1 MRIPV
6 YNAEGSVTR
15 EAPGRSIRSRMDAT
29 PFIQAE
35 LRKGEVLGAA
45 AQAAGEYANARYK
58 VQVENDLNE
67 AMLGAQETLR
77 TRRDELAKSSDY
89 NRALDGD
96 NPIWNQETSQI
107 KNELRKK
114 VGKNRYALTQFD
126 AKFGQLELQNR
137 FQLRNDI
144 DRKVAA
150 VAAANQA
157 QLYVN
162 GENTIANSD
171 SLSEIDFVI
180 AGVKLNGDRL
190 VQLGLGKGENLSK
203 QEYAMVFRGTQR
215 ALNNLVNSS
224 DSSVLTVHEIH
235 KALRDKSTDAP
246 EGEGV
251 SPEGQKVY
259 HLLRSLNEADQV
271 KLLKGAGATST
282 YIDGP
287 TIYEKNQ
294 QLITAEIGKQ
304 AKGTLNQLIEN
315 TEIGEIPS
323 DADVGAL
330 QVQLDAARQSQT
342 PAEYADLAAKVE
354 YFNTVKVAAV
364 EMKEMNGNDLR
375 EEIEKRET
383 VKDKSQTQIDVLQ
396 FMRGRLNALD
406 TAVENDPLPWANT
419 NGVVTLNDVDYG
431 NFQTQEGQP
440 NPEFIE
446 ALQDR
451 LKKSSIVQGVY
462 ERTSLSLA
470 PVIMTKAETA
480 QVSRMLNEMGP
491 EQDLAFISS
500 VQAALGPDA
509 SRLLFAQLGDEAPLM
524 SFVGGLYASG
534 FGTEAAIDIA
544 AGLEFEDQVKI
555 SSITNTAGERM
566 NLDFI
571 MADVFAGYPDTYQA
585 GLDPVIIQSV
595 EAILTYR
602 VKNRQIDISA
612 EGDFSQDD
620 LRKVFSYVMGGSKD
634 GETGGIGT
642 LDNDNESY
650 YHRPDGVTDDQFS
663 TALVN
668 NLGDLFPDGKVRID
682 QTLDSNFTVQMVD
695 QTDQR
700 EPIYQLYVTDG
711 SELSN
716 PLTTQAVG
724 VGDDPYRFTYSMLVG
739 VRVTKELAA
748 EESVAQELAAKQARL
763 IQDGSEINLENVDPT
778 LLAEAQADLAAAIK
792 TEQADATEA
801 MSEFGGD
808 FVTGSIERSAAA
820 DAKKAALQAE
830 IDELQE
836 GPKAG
841 ESFQESRAARKEANT
856 PKEYTIA
863 VYGNEKTKLTF
874 TMDADG
880 RIFDKTGKEI
890 VSEDDPQYYTD
901 IIMRI
906 NRQALEDIKE

>member
-15 EAPGRSIRSRMDAT
+15 EAPGRSIRARMDAT

-77 TRRDELAKSSDY
+77 TRRDELAKSPNY
-89 NRALDGD
+89 NRVLDGD
-96 NPIWNQETSQI
+96 DPLWNRETTQI

-114 VGKNRYALTQFD
+114 VGKNVYALSQFD
-126 AKFGQLELQNR
+126 NRFGQLELQNR
-137 FQLRNDI
+137 FALRNDI
-144 DRKVAA
+144 DRKIAS
-150 VAAANQA
+150 VAAANRA
-157 QLYVN
+157 QQLID
-162 GENTIANSD
+162 GENTIANSPNLAD
-171 SLSEIDFVI
+171 IDFTI

-203 QEYAMVFRGTQR
+203 QEYAMVLRGTQR

-259 HLLRSLNEADQV
+259 HLLRSLSKADQS
-271 KLLKGAGATST
+271 KLIKNAGGASE
-282 YIDGP
+282 YVDGP
-287 TIYEKNQ
+287 TIFEKNQ

-304 AKGTLNQLIEN
+304 AEGTLDQYIDN
-315 TEIGEIPS
+315 TEKGFIPS
-323 DADVGAL
+323 DADVEAL

-354 YFNTVKVAAV
+354 YFNTVKVAAA

-375 EEIEKRET
+375 EAIAKRET
-383 VKDKSQTQIDVLQ
+383 VENPSQTQIDVLQ

-431 NFQTQEGQP
+431 NFITQDGQP

-446 ALQDR
+446 ALQKR
-451 LKKSSIVQGVY
+451 MTQSLKVQGVY
-462 ERTSLSLA
+462 QRGDLNLA

-500 VQAALGPDA
+500 VQAALGPNA

-555 SSITNTAGERM
+555 SSITNKAGEPI

-602 VKNRQIDISA
+602 VKNRQIDISP

-668 NLGDLFPDGKVRID
+668 NLGDLFPDGKERID
-682 QTLDSNFTVQMVD
+682 QTLNSNFTVQMVD
-695 QTDQR
+695 QTDPGR

-711 SELSN
+711 SELAN

-724 VGDDPYRFTYSMLVG
+724 VGDDPYQFTYSMLVG
-739 VRVTKELAA
+739 VGVTKELAA
-748 EESVAQELAAKQARL
+748 EESAADELAAKQARL
-763 IQDGSEINLENVDPT
+763 IASGSETKLEGVDPT
-778 LLAEAQADLAAAIK
+778 RLEKALVKQSAEMAERDDLAVSEEIGLGGQVDNSAAVAEMLLGN
-792 TEQADATEA
+792 TAEVVPDTATETA
-801 MSEFGGD
+801 PEITED
-808 FVTGSIERSAAA
+808 LARE
-820 DAKKAALQAE
+820 AKIIVDSFPGLKQGASSREKINQGRKILAALRKKYPWITRANYQRLLTAINFIKRLDE
-830 IDELQE
+830 IQN
-836 GPKAG
+836 K
-841 ESFQESRAARKEANT
+841 
-856 PKEYTIA
+856 
-863 VYGNEKTKLTF
+863 
-874 TMDADG
+874 
-880 RIFDKTGKEI
+880 
-890 VSEDDPQYYTD
+890 
-901 IIMRI
+901 
-906 NRQALEDIKE
+906 

>member
-6 YNAEGSVTR
+6 YNASATATR
-15 EAPGRSIRSRMDAT
+15 EAPGQSLRARMNAT

-35 LRKGEVLGAA
+35 LRKGEVLQTA

-77 TRRDELAKSSDY
+77 TRRDELAKSTDY
-89 NRALDGD
+89 NRVLDGD
-96 NPIWNQETSQI
+96 NPIWNQETAQI

-203 QEYAMVFRGTQR
+203 QEYAMVLRGTQR

-235 KALRDKSTDAP
+235 KALRDESTDAP

-271 KLLKGAGATST
+271 KLLKSAGATST

-304 AKGTLNQLIEN
+304 AEGTLNRYIKN

-354 YFNTVKVAAV
+354 YFNTVKVAAA
-364 EMKEMNGNDLR
+364 EMKEMNGTELR
-375 EEIEKRET
+375 KEIKKREI
-383 VKDKSQTQIDVLQ
+383 VENPSQTQIDVLQ

-440 NPEFIE
+440 NPEFVE

-462 ERTSLSLA
+462 ERTSLALA

-509 SRLLFAQLGDEAPLM
+509 SRLLFAQLGDDAPQM
-524 SFVGGLYASG
+524 SFLGGLYASG

-663 TALVN
+663 TALAN

-682 QTLDSNFTVQMVD
+682 QTLNSNFTVQMVD

-841 ESFQESRAARKEANT
+841 ESFQESRAARKDANT

>member
-6 YNAEGSVTR
+6 YNAEGSITR
-15 EAPGRSIRSRMDAT
+15 EAPGRSIRARMDAT

-77 TRRDELAKSSDY
+77 TRRDELAKSPNY
-89 NRALDGD
+89 NRVLDGD
-96 NPIWNQETSQI
+96 DPLWNRETTQI

-114 VGKNRYALTQFD
+114 VGKNVYALSQFD
-126 AKFGQLELQNR
+126 NRFGQLELQNR
-137 FQLRNDI
+137 FALRNDI
-144 DRKVAA
+144 DRKIAA
-150 VAAANQA
+150 VAAANRA
-157 QLYVN
+157 QQLID
-162 GENTIANSD
+162 GENTIANSPNLAD
-171 SLSEIDFVI
+171 IDFTI

-203 QEYAMVFRGTQR
+203 QEYAMVLRGTKR
-215 ALNNLVNSS
+215 ALDNLVNSS

-259 HLLRSLNEADQV
+259 HLLRSLSKADQS
-271 KLLKGAGATST
+271 KLIKNAGGASE
-282 YIDGP
+282 YVDGP
-287 TIYEKNQ
+287 TIFEKNQ
-294 QLITAEIGKQ
+294 RLITAEIGKQ
-304 AKGTLNQLIEN
+304 AKGTLDQYIQD

-323 DADVGAL
+323 DADVEVL

-342 PAEYADLAAKVE
+342 PAEYAELAAKVE
-354 YFNTVKVAAV
+354 YFNTVKVAAA
-364 EMKEMNGNDLR
+364 EMKEMNGRDLR
-375 EEIEKRET
+375 EAIAERET
-383 VKDKSQTQIDVLQ
+383 VEDKTRTQIDVLQ

-419 NGVVTLNDVDYG
+419 NGVVKLNDVDYAD
-431 NFQTQEGQP
+431 FASETFAAKLQKRIGQS
-440 NPEFIE
+440 
-446 ALQDR
+446 
-451 LKKSSIVQGVY
+451 LKVQGVY
-462 ERTSLSLA
+462 ERGDLNLA

-500 VQAALGPDA
+500 VQAALGPNDA
-509 SRLLFAQLGDEAPLM
+509 RLLFAQLGDEAPLM

-602 VKNRQIDISA
+602 VKNRQIDISP

-668 NLGDLFPDGKVRID
+668 NLGDLFPDGKERIN

-724 VGDDPYRFTYSMLVG
+724 VGDDPYQFTYSMLVG
-739 VRVTKELAA
+739 VGVTKELAA
-748 EESVAQELAAKQARL
+748 EESAAEERAEKQARNP
-763 IQDGSEINLENVDPT
+763 EIELDNVDPT
-778 LLAEAQADLAAAIK
+778 LLAKAQADLAV
-792 TEQADATEA
+792 EQDALQVVSDAQPVGSVGGQVVEGQSTGITGGATDAEIAQLMGTDNAPKVVPETATETAPEITEDLAREA
-801 MSEFGGD
+801 MAIIDS
-808 FVTGSIERSAAA
+808 VPKPKANAPTRAYA
-820 DAKKAALQAE
+820 DQQIKIFNKLKQKYPWLDRESLA
-830 IDELQE
+830 ELQ
-836 GPKAG
+836 
-841 ESFQESRAARKEANT
+841 S
-856 PKEYTIA
+856 A
-863 VYGNEKTKLTF
+863 VNNL
-874 TMDADG
+874 
-880 RIFDKTGKEI
+880 R
-890 VSEDDPQYYTD
+890 
-901 IIMRI
+901 
-906 NRQALEDIKE
+906 

>member
-6 YNAEGSVTR
+6 YNANATATR
-15 EAPGRSIRSRMDAT
+15 EAPGQSLRARMNAT

-35 LRKGEVLGAA
+35 LRKGEVLQTA

-77 TRRDELAKSSDY
+77 TRRDELAKSTDY
-89 NRALDGD
+89 NRVLDGD
-96 NPIWNQETSQI
+96 NPIWNQETAQI

-114 VGKNRYALTQFD
+114 VGKNRYALSQFD

-144 DRKVAA
+144 DRKIAA

-162 GENTIANSD
+162 GENTIANSN

-203 QEYAMVFRGTQR
+203 QEYAMVLRGTQR

-259 HLLRSLNEADQV
+259 HLLRSLSKADQSELI
-271 KLLKGAGATST
+271 KNAGGASE
-282 YIDGP
+282 YVDGP
-287 TIYEKNQ
+287 TIFEKNQ
-294 QLITAEIGKQ
+294 RLITAEIGKQ
-304 AKGTLNQLIEN
+304 AEGTLDQYIKN

-342 PAEYADLAAKVE
+342 PAEYAELAAKVE
-354 YFNTVKVAAV
+354 YFNTVKVAAA

-431 NFQTQEGQP
+431 NFITQDGQP

-446 ALQDR
+446 ALQKR
-451 LKKSSIVQGVY
+451 MAQSLEVQGVY
-462 ERTSLSLA
+462 QRTSLALA

-509 SRLLFAQLGDEAPLM
+509 SRLLFAQLGDDAPLM

-555 SSITNTAGERM
+555 SSITNKAGEPI

-602 VKNRQIDISA
+602 VKNRQIDISVDG
-612 EGDFSQDD
+612 EFSQDD

-668 NLGDLFPDGKVRID
+668 NLGDLFPDGKERIN
-682 QTLDSNFTVQMVD
+682 QTLNNNFTVQMVD
-695 QTDQR
+695 QTDPGR

-711 SELSN
+711 SELAN

-724 VGDDPYRFTYSMLVG
+724 VGDDPYQFTYSMLVG
-739 VRVTKELAA
+739 VGVTKELAA
-748 EESVAQELAAKQARL
+748 EKSAAEELAEKQARL
-763 IQDGSEINLENVDPT
+763 IASGSETKLEGVDPT
-778 LLAEAQADLAAAIK
+778 LLAKAQADLAV
-792 TEQADATEA
+792 EQADAEIA
-801 MSEFGGD
+801 MAKFGGQGLTD
-808 FVTGSIERSAAA
+808 AIERTEAA
-820 DAKKAALQAE
+820 DAKKAELQAE
-830 IDELQE
+830 IAELRE

-841 ESFQESRAARKEANT
+841 ESFQESRAARKDANT
-856 PKEYTIA
+856 PKEYTIK
-863 VYGNEKTKLTF
+863 VYGRNELTF
-874 TMDADG
+874 TVDKNG
-880 RIFDKTGKEI
+880 SIFDRNGKEI
-890 VSEDDPQYYTD
+890 TLEDDPIFYQD
-901 IIMRI
+901 VAKRI
-906 NRQALEDIKE
+906 REARKSEEQ

>member
-15 EAPGRSIRSRMDAT
+15 EAPGRSIRARMDAT

-77 TRRDELAKSSDY
+77 TRRDELAKSPNY
-89 NRALDGD
+89 NRVLDGD
-96 NPIWNQETSQI
+96 DPLWNRETTQI

-114 VGKNRYALTQFD
+114 VGKNVYALSQFD
-126 AKFGQLELQNR
+126 NRFGQLELQNR
-137 FQLRNDI
+137 FALRNDI
-144 DRKVAA
+144 DRKIAS
-150 VAAANQA
+150 VAAANRA
-157 QLYVN
+157 QQLID
-162 GENTIANSD
+162 GENTIANSPNLAD
-171 SLSEIDFVI
+171 IDFTI

-203 QEYAMVFRGTQR
+203 QEYAMVLRGTQR

-259 HLLRSLNEADQV
+259 HLLRSLSKADQS
-271 KLLKGAGATST
+271 KLIKNAGGASE
-282 YIDGP
+282 YVDGP
-287 TIYEKNQ
+287 TIFEKNQ
-294 QLITAEIGKQ
+294 RLITAEIGKQ
-304 AKGTLNQLIEN
+304 AEGTLDQYIDN
-315 TEIGEIPS
+315 TEKGFIPS
-323 DADVGAL
+323 DADVEAL

-431 NFQTQEGQP
+431 NFITQDGQP

-446 ALQDR
+446 ALQKR
-451 LKKSSIVQGVY
+451 MTQSLKVQGVY
-462 ERTSLSLA
+462 QRGDLNLA

-500 VQAALGPDA
+500 VQAALGPNDA
-509 SRLLFAQLGDEAPLM
+509 RLLFAQLGDEAPLM
-524 SFVGGLYASG
+524 SFVGGLYASR

-555 SSITNTAGERM
+555 SSITNKAGEPI

-602 VKNRQIDISA
+602 VKNRQIDISP

-668 NLGDLFPDGKVRID
+668 NLGDLFPDGKERIN

-724 VGDDPYRFTYSMLVG
+724 VGDDPYQFTYSMLVG
-739 VRVTKELAA
+739 VGVTKELAA
-748 EESVAQELAAKQARL
+748 EESAAEELAAKQARNP
-763 IQDGSEINLENVDPT
+763 EIELDNVDPT
-778 LLAEAQADLAAAIK
+778 LLAKAQADLAV
-792 TEQADATEA
+792 EQDALQVVSDAQPVGSVGGQVVEGQSTGITGGATDAEIAQLMGTDNAPKVVPETATETA
-801 MSEFGGD
+801 PEITED
-808 FVTGSIERSAAA
+808 LARE
-820 DAKKAALQAE
+820 AKIIVDSFPGLKQGASSREKINQGRKILAALRKKYPWITRANYQRLLTAINGIKRLDE
-830 IDELQE
+830 IQN
-836 GPKAG
+836 K
-841 ESFQESRAARKEANT
+841 
-856 PKEYTIA
+856 
-863 VYGNEKTKLTF
+863 
-874 TMDADG
+874 
-880 RIFDKTGKEI
+880 
-890 VSEDDPQYYTD
+890 
-901 IIMRI
+901 
-906 NRQALEDIKE
+906 

>member
-6 YNAEGSVTR
+6 YNADATATR
-15 EAPGRSIRSRMDAT
+15 EAPGQSLRARMNAT

-35 LRKGEVLGAA
+35 LRKGEVLQTA

-77 TRRDELAKSSDY
+77 TRRDELAKSTDY
-89 NRALDGD
+89 NRVLDGD
-96 NPIWNQETSQI
+96 NPIWNQETAQI

-203 QEYAMVFRGTQR
+203 QEYAMVLRGTQR

-287 TIYEKNQ
+287 TIYEKHQ
-294 QLITAEIGKQ
+294 RLITAEIGKQ
-304 AKGTLNQLIEN
+304 AEGTLNRLIEN

-330 QVQLDAARQSQT
+330 QVQLDAAKQSQT

-354 YFNTVKVAAV
+354 YFNTVKVAAA

-375 EEIEKRET
+375 EEIAERET
-383 VKDKSQTQIDVLQ
+383 VEDKTRTQIDVLQ

-406 TAVENDPLPWANT
+406 TAVENDPLPWANR
-419 NGVVTLNDVDYG
+419 NGVVTLNDVDYAD
-431 NFQTQEGQP
+431 FASETFAAKLQERIGQSL
-440 NPEFIE
+440 E
-446 ALQDR
+446 
-451 LKKSSIVQGVY
+451 VQGVY
-462 ERTSLSLA
+462 ERGDLNLA

-491 EQDLAFISS
+491 EEDLAFISS

-509 SRLLFAQLGDEAPLM
+509 SRLLFAQLGDDAPQM
-524 SFVGGLYASG
+524 SFLGGLYASG

-555 SSITNTAGERM
+555 SSITNAAGERM

-724 VGDDPYRFTYSMLVG
+724 VGDDPYQFTYSMLVSVG
-739 VRVTKELAA
+739 VEKATAEAAYNKAELAKKAVQSSVEFQRLTDADFDTAKATLDA
-748 EESVAQELAAKQARL
+748 ESREP
-763 IQDGSEINLENVDPT
+763 GSAFVSKSSILNKNAGRD
-778 LLAEAQADLAAAIK
+778 
-792 TEQADATEA
+792 A
-801 MSEFGGD
+801 MSEYTSEEWEGL
-808 FVTGSIERSAAA
+808 SRSEREAKGLPVRRLDALALGFDAFKNTKETTPEITEDLAREAKAIMDSVPTPKANAPTRAYA
-820 DAKKAALQAE
+820 DQQIKVFNKLKQKYPWLDRESLA
-830 IDELQE
+830 ELQ
-836 GPKAG
+836 
-841 ESFQESRAARKEANT
+841 S
-856 PKEYTIA
+856 A
-863 VYGNEKTKLTF
+863 VNNL
-874 TMDADG
+874 
-880 RIFDKTGKEI
+880 R
-890 VSEDDPQYYTD
+890 
-901 IIMRI
+901 
-906 NRQALEDIKE
+906 

>member
-6 YNAEGSVTR
+6 YNANATATR
-15 EAPGRSIRSRMDAT
+15 EAPGQSLRARMNAT

-35 LRKGEVLGAA
+35 LRKGEVLQTA

-77 TRRDELAKSSDY
+77 TRRDELAKSTDY
-89 NRALDGD
+89 NRVLDGD
-96 NPIWNQETSQI
+96 NPIWNQETAQI

-114 VGKNRYALTQFD
+114 VGKNRYALSQFD

-144 DRKVAA
+144 DRKIAA

-162 GENTIANSD
+162 GENTIANSN

-203 QEYAMVFRGTQR
+203 QEYAMVLRGTQR

-259 HLLRSLNEADQV
+259 HLLRSLSKADQSELI
-271 KLLKGAGATST
+271 KNAGGASE
-282 YIDGP
+282 YVDGP
-287 TIYEKNQ
+287 TIFEKNQ
-294 QLITAEIGKQ
+294 RLITAEIGKQ
-304 AKGTLNQLIEN
+304 AEGTLDQYIKN

-342 PAEYADLAAKVE
+342 PAEYAELAAKVE
-354 YFNTVKVAAV
+354 YFNTVKVAAA

-406 TAVENDPLPWANT
+406 TAVEDDPLPWANT

-431 NFQTQEGQP
+431 NFITQDGQP

-446 ALQDR
+446 ALQKR
-451 LKKSSIVQGVY
+451 MAQSLEVQGVY
-462 ERTSLSLA
+462 QRTSLALA

-509 SRLLFAQLGDEAPLM
+509 SRLLFAQLGDDAPLM

-555 SSITNTAGERM
+555 SSITNKAGEPI

-682 QTLDSNFTVQMVD
+682 QTLNNNFTVQMVD

-739 VRVTKELAA
+739 VGVTKELAA
-748 EESVAQELAAKQARL
+748 EKSAAEELAEKQARL
-763 IQDGSEINLENVDPT
+763 IASGSETKLEGVDPT
-778 LLAEAQADLAAAIK
+778 LLAKAQADLAV
-792 TEQADATEA
+792 EQADAEIA
-801 MSEFGGD
+801 MAKFGGQGLTD
-808 FVTGSIERSAAA
+808 AIERTEAA
-820 DAKKAALQAE
+820 DAKKAELQAE
-830 IDELQE
+830 IDTLQA

-841 ESFQESRAARKEANT
+841 ENFQDFKAARKKANT
-856 PKEYTIA
+856 PKEYTIK
-863 VYGNEKTKLTF
+863 VYGRNELTF
-874 TMDADG
+874 TVDKNG
-880 RIFDKTGKEI
+880 SIFDRNGKEI
-890 VSEDDPQYYTD
+890 TLEDDPIFYQD
-901 IIMRI
+901 VAKRI
-906 NRQALEDIKE
+906 REARKSEEQ

>member
-6 YNAEGSVTR
+6 YNASATATR
-15 EAPGRSIRSRMDAT
+15 EAPGQSLRARMNAT

-35 LRKGEVLGAA
+35 LRKGEVLQTA

-77 TRRDELAKSSDY
+77 TRRDELAKSPDY
-89 NRALDGD
+89 NRVLDGD
-96 NPIWNQETSQI
+96 NPIWNQETAQI

-203 QEYAMVFRGTQR
+203 QEYAMVLRGTQR

-235 KALRDKSTDAP
+235 KALRDESTDAP

-271 KLLKGAGATST
+271 KLLKSAGATST

-304 AKGTLNQLIEN
+304 AEGTLNRYIKN

-354 YFNTVKVAAV
+354 YFNTVKVVAA
-364 EMKEMNGNDLR
+364 EMKEMNGTDLR
-375 EEIEKRET
+375 KEIKDREN
-383 VKDKSQTQIDVLQ
+383 VENPSQTQIDVLQ

-406 TAVENDPLPWANT
+406 TAVEDDPLPWANT

-440 NPEFIE
+440 NPEFVE

-451 LKKSSIVQGVY
+451 LEKSSIVQGAY
-462 ERTSLSLA
+462 QRESLSLA

-509 SRLLFAQLGDEAPLM
+509 SRLLFAQLGDDAPQM
-524 SFVGGLYASG
+524 SFLGGLYASG

-663 TALVN
+663 TALAN

-682 QTLDSNFTVQMVD
+682 QTLNSNFTVQMVD

-739 VRVTKELAA
+739 VGVAKERAA
-748 EESVAQELAAKQARL
+748 EESAADELAAKQARL

-830 IDELQE
+830 IDKLQE

-890 VSEDDPQYYTD
+890 VSEDDPKYYTD

>member
-15 EAPGRSIRSRMDAT
+15 EAPGRSIRARMDAT

-77 TRRDELAKSSDY
+77 TRRDELAKSPNY
-89 NRALDGD
+89 NRVLDGD
-96 NPIWNQETSQI
+96 DPLWNRETTQI

-114 VGKNRYALTQFD
+114 VGKNVYALTQFD
-126 AKFGQLELQNR
+126 NRFGQLELQNR
-137 FQLRNDI
+137 FALRNDI
-144 DRKVAA
+144 DRKIAS
-150 VAAANQA
+150 VAAANRA
-157 QLYVN
+157 QQLID
-162 GENTIANSD
+162 GENTIANSPNLAD
-171 SLSEIDFVI
+171 IDFTI

-203 QEYAMVFRGTQR
+203 QEYAMVLRGTQR

-259 HLLRSLNEADQV
+259 HLLRSLSKADQSELI
-271 KLLKGAGATST
+271 KNAGGASE
-282 YIDGP
+282 YVDGP
-287 TIYEKNQ
+287 TIFEKNQ
-294 QLITAEIGKQ
+294 RLITAEIGKQ
-304 AKGTLNQLIEN
+304 AEGTLDQYIKN

-342 PAEYADLAAKVE
+342 PAEYAELAAKVE
-354 YFNTVKVAAV
+354 YFNTVKVAAA

-406 TAVENDPLPWANT
+406 TAVEDDPLPWANT

-431 NFQTQEGQP
+431 NFITQDGQP

-446 ALQDR
+446 ALQKR
-451 LKKSSIVQGVY
+451 MAQSLEVQGVY
-462 ERTSLSLA
+462 QRTSLALA

-509 SRLLFAQLGDEAPLM
+509 SRLLFAQLGDDAPLM

-534 FGTEAAIDIA
+534 F
-544 AGLEFEDQVKI
+544 
-555 SSITNTAGERM
+555 
-566 NLDFI
+566 
-571 MADVFAGYPDTYQA
+571 
-585 GLDPVIIQSV
+585 
-595 EAILTYR
+595 
-602 VKNRQIDISA
+602 
-612 EGDFSQDD
+612 
-620 LRKVFSYVMGGSKD
+620 
-634 GETGGIGT
+634 
-642 LDNDNESY
+642 
-650 YHRPDGVTDDQFS
+650 
-663 TALVN
+663 
-668 NLGDLFPDGKVRID
+668 
-682 QTLDSNFTVQMVD
+682 
-695 QTDQR
+695 
-700 EPIYQLYVTDG
+700 
-711 SELSN
+711 
-716 PLTTQAVG
+716 
-724 VGDDPYRFTYSMLVG
+724 
-739 VRVTKELAA
+739 
-748 EESVAQELAAKQARL
+748 
-763 IQDGSEINLENVDPT
+763 
-778 LLAEAQADLAAAIK
+778 
-792 TEQADATEA
+792 
-801 MSEFGGD
+801 
-808 FVTGSIERSAAA
+808 
-820 DAKKAALQAE
+820 
-830 IDELQE
+830 
-836 GPKAG
+836 
-841 ESFQESRAARKEANT
+841 
-856 PKEYTIA
+856 
-863 VYGNEKTKLTF
+863 
-874 TMDADG
+874 
-880 RIFDKTGKEI
+880 
-890 VSEDDPQYYTD
+890 
-901 IIMRI
+901 
-906 NRQALEDIKE
+906 

>member
-15 EAPGRSIRSRMDAT
+15 EAPGRSIRARMDAT

-77 TRRDELAKSSDY
+77 TRRDELAKSPNY
-89 NRALDGD
+89 NRVLDGD
-96 NPIWNQETSQI
+96 DPLWNRETTQI

-114 VGKNRYALTQFD
+114 VGKNVYALTQFD
-126 AKFGQLELQNR
+126 NRFGQLELQNR
-137 FQLRNDI
+137 FALRNDI
-144 DRKVAA
+144 DRKIAS
-150 VAAANQA
+150 VAAANRA
-157 QLYVN
+157 QQLID
-162 GENTIANSD
+162 GENTIANSPNLAD
-171 SLSEIDFVI
+171 IDFTI

-203 QEYAMVFRGTQR
+203 QEYAMVLRGTQR

-235 KALRDKSTDAP
+235 KALRDESTDAP

-271 KLLKGAGATST
+271 KLLKSAGATST

-294 QLITAEIGKQ
+294 QLITKEIGKQ
-304 AKGTLNQLIEN
+304 AEGTLDQYIDN
-315 TEIGEIPS
+315 TEKGFIPS
-323 DADVGAL
+323 DADVEAL

-354 YFNTVKVAAV
+354 YFNTVKVAAA

-375 EEIEKRET
+375 EAIAKRET
-383 VKDKSQTQIDVLQ
+383 VENPSQTQIDVLQ

-431 NFQTQEGQP
+431 NFITQDGQP

-446 ALQDR
+446 ALQKR
-451 LKKSSIVQGVY
+451 MTQSLKVQGVY
-462 ERTSLSLA
+462 QRGDLNLA

-500 VQAALGPDA
+500 VQAALGPNA

-555 SSITNTAGERM
+555 SSITNKAGEPI

-602 VKNRQIDISA
+602 VKNRQIDISP

-668 NLGDLFPDGKVRID
+668 NLGDLFPDGKERID
-682 QTLDSNFTVQMVD
+682 QTLNSNFTVQMVD
-695 QTDQR
+695 QTDPGR

-711 SELSN
+711 SELAN

-724 VGDDPYRFTYSMLVG
+724 VGDDPYQFTYSMLVG
-739 VRVTKELAA
+739 VGVTKELAA
-748 EESVAQELAAKQARL
+748 EESAADELAAKQARL
-763 IQDGSEINLENVDPT
+763 IASGSETKLEGVDPT
-778 LLAEAQADLAAAIK
+778 RLEKALVKQSAEMAERDDLAVSEEIGLGGQVDNSAAVAK
-792 TEQADATEA
+792 MLSGNTAEVVPETATETA
-801 MSEFGGD
+801 PEITED
-808 FVTGSIERSAAA
+808 LARE
-820 DAKKAALQAE
+820 AKIIVDSFPGLKQGASSREKINQGRKILAALRKKYPWITRANYQRLLTAINFIKRLDE
-830 IDELQE
+830 IQN
-836 GPKAG
+836 K
-841 ESFQESRAARKEANT
+841 
-856 PKEYTIA
+856 
-863 VYGNEKTKLTF
+863 
-874 TMDADG
+874 
-880 RIFDKTGKEI
+880 
-890 VSEDDPQYYTD
+890 
-901 IIMRI
+901 
-906 NRQALEDIKE
+906 

>member
-1 MRIPV
+1 I
-6 YNAEGSVTR
+6 
-15 EAPGRSIRSRMDAT
+15 
-29 PFIQAE
+29 
-35 LRKGEVLGAA
+35 
-45 AQAAGEYANARYK
+45 
-58 VQVENDLNE
+58 
-67 AMLGAQETLR
+67 LGAQETLR
-77 TRRDELAKSSDY
+77 TRRDELANSTDY
-89 NRALDGD
+89 NRVLDGD
-96 NPIWNQETSQI
+96 NPIWNQETAQI

-144 DRKVAA
+144 DRKIAA

-162 GENTIANSD
+162 GENTIANSN

-203 QEYAMVFRGTQR
+203 QEYAMVLRGTKR
-215 ALNNLVNSS
+215 ALDNLVNSS

-259 HLLRSLNEADQV
+259 HLLRSLSKADQS
-271 KLLKGAGATST
+271 KLIKNAGGASE
-282 YIDGP
+282 YVDGP
-287 TIYEKNQ
+287 TIFEKNQ

-304 AKGTLNQLIEN
+304 AEGTLNQYIDN
-315 TEIGEIPS
+315 TEKGFIPS
-323 DADVGAL
+323 DADVELL

-375 EEIEKRET
+375 EEIEKREIVENPT
-383 VKDKSQTQIDVLQ
+383 QTQIDVLQ

-419 NGVVTLNDVDYG
+419 NGVVTLNDVDYAD
-431 NFQTQEGQP
+431 FASETFAAKLQERMGQS
-440 NPEFIE
+440 
-446 ALQDR
+446 
-451 LKKSSIVQGVY
+451 LKVQGVY
-462 ERTSLSLA
+462 ERGDLNLA

-500 VQAALGPDA
+500 VQAALGPNDA
-509 SRLLFAQLGDEAPLM
+509 RLLFAQLGDEAPLM

-555 SSITNTAGERM
+555 SSITNTAGEPI

-602 VKNRQIDISA
+602 VKNRQIDISP

-668 NLGDLFPDGKVRID
+668 NLGDLFPDGKERID

-711 SELSN
+711 SKLAN

-724 VGDDPYRFTYSMLVG
+724 VGDDPYQFTYSMLVG
-739 VRVTKELAA
+739 VGVTKELAA
-748 EESVAQELAAKQARL
+748 EESAADELAAEQARL
-763 IQDGSEINLENVDPT
+763 IASGSETKLEGVDPT
-778 LLAEAQADLAAAIK
+778 LLE
-792 TEQADATEA
+792 
-801 MSEFGGD
+801 
-808 FVTGSIERSAAA
+808 
-820 DAKKAALQAE
+820 
-830 IDELQE
+830 
-836 GPKAG
+836 
-841 ESFQESRAARKEANT
+841 
-856 PKEYTIA
+856 
-863 VYGNEKTKLTF
+863 
-874 TMDADG
+874 
-880 RIFDKTGKEI
+880 
-890 VSEDDPQYYTD
+890 
-901 IIMRI
+901 
-906 NRQALEDIKE
+906 